1 MIRFALIGAGRI
13 GQMHTANIVGHD
25 RCSLKW
31 IYDVN
36 SPSSEALGVKV
47 GAKVARDPDEIF
59 SDTEVDAIFVASSTP
74 THADFI
80 VRSVQSGKAVLCE
93 KPIDLDIVKVEE
105 CQKKISGA
113 KTLIQIGFNRR
124 FDPGHGQLVGAIRS
138 GEIGDLEQVII
149 SSRDP
154 EPPPKAYYLAAGGM
168 LRDMTIHDF
177 DLARFALGE
186 EVTEISAFTSN
197 LFDPV
202 AREIGEIDS
211 AMILMKTASGKL
223 CHINN
228 SRHATYG
235 YDQRLEVHGSLGM
248 LRSENR
254 QPTSVERFNE
264 KGSQCR
270 DICEFFFIERYRQA
284 YLKQLEVFMD
294 TLEQGSTS
302 LVSFEDGRRALIL
315 ANAAYRSV
323 ETGKVVAVSYEN
335 PLEERL

>member
-1 MIRFALIGAGRI
+1 MIRFALLGAGRI
-13 GQMHTANIVGHD
+13 GQMHAANIAGHE
-25 RCSLKW
+25 RCKLSW
-31 IYDVN
+31 IYDVHT
-36 SPSSEALGVKV
+36 PSSEALCTKT

-59 SDTEVDAIFVASSTP
+59 DDAEVDAVFVASSTP

-80 VRSVQSGKAVLCE
+80 VRSVESGKAVLCE
-93 KPIDLDIVKVEE
+93 KPIDLDIAKVEE
-105 CQKKISGA
+105 CTKKISGA

-124 FDPGHGQLVGAIRS
+124 FDPGHGQVVEAVRN

-186 EVTEISAFTSN
+186 EVTQVSAFTSN
-197 LFDPV
+197 LFDKV
-202 AREIGEIDS
+202 AQEIGEIDS

-235 YDQRLEVHGSLGM
+235 YDQRLEAHGSLGM

-254 QPTSVERFNE
+254 QPTNVERFNAN
-264 KGSQCR
+264 GSHWR
-270 DICEFFFIERYRQA
+270 DACEFFFIERYRQA
-284 YLKQLEVFMD
+284 YLRQLEVFMD
-294 TLEQGSTS
+294 TLEQGKTS
-302 LVSFEDGRRALIL
+302 SVSFEDGRRALIL

-323 ETGKVVAVSYEN
+323 ETGQVVTVNYEN
-335 PLEERL
+335 PLEEL